1 LASASR
7 LALEVVIEG
16 SVADARRSL
25 GLWLGLRVP
34 RAVEESLRG
43 MRRESVLDDAMSNLD
58 MVCCWYVVVVMD
70 TFGLAGDM
78 G

>member
-1 LASASR
+1 MRDEYELASASR
-7 LALEVVIEG
+7 LALDVVMAG

-43 MRRESVLDDAMSNLD
+43 MRRESVADDAISNIGL
-58 MVCCWYVVVVMD
+58 VCC
-70 TFGLAGDM
+70 
-78 G
+78 